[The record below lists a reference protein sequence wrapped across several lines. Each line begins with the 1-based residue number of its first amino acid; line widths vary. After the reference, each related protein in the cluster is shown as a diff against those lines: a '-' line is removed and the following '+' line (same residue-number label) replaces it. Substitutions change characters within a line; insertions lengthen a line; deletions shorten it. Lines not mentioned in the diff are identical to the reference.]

1 MMKYEWMKFKAFLG
15 WFTMFVTVFLV
26 VLFGGYFLAVMLS
39 SATPED
45 SVVRE
50 VVRDFGDSKEG
61 VYYTYGG
68 AHGLPIRQEASN
80 YAKVIKVIPNK
91 TPVEIVSKST
101 RGFYKIKY
109 NEKIGF
115 VQGMYLLKLN
125 EKPSDELKKHLREDF
140 PIYTVSNCAEYVS
153 LFSKKD
159 TQSKVKGKVYYGCQV
174 RVIELARDGYFK
186 VAYRNRVGYIKEE
199 YLVTSS

>member
-1 MMKYEWMKFKAFLG
+1 MKYEWMKFRAFLG
-15 WFTMFVTVFLV
+15 WFTMFVTVFFI

-39 SATPED
+39 SATPEN

-61 VYYTYGG
+61 TYYTYGG
-68 AHGLPIRQEASN
+68 AHGLPMRQEASN
-80 YAKVIKVIPNK
+80 YAKVISVIPNK

-109 NEKIGF
+109 NDKIGF
-115 VQGMYLLKLN
+115 VQSIYLLKVD
-125 EKPSDELKKHLREDF
+125 ETPSEEVKQQLMTEF
-140 PIYTVSNCAEYVS
+140 PLYTVANCAEYVS

-159 TQSKVKGKVYYGCQV
+159 TSSKVKAKAYFGSRV
-174 RVIELARDGYFK
+174 RVLEAARDGYFR
-186 VAYRNRVGYIKEE
+186 VAYKNRVGYIKEQ
-199 YLVTSS
+199 YLVKTQ